1 MDSVD
6 IVRADDL
13 RLCNAVRLGRQEAA
27 KLQRIIDKY
36 YAERNDKHG
45 DSK

>member
-6 IVRADDL
+6 IVRTDDL
-13 RLCNAVRLGRQEAA
+13 RLYNAVRLGRQEVA
-27 KLQRIIDKY
+27 KLQRMIDKY
-36 YAERNDKHG
+36 YAEHNDKHG